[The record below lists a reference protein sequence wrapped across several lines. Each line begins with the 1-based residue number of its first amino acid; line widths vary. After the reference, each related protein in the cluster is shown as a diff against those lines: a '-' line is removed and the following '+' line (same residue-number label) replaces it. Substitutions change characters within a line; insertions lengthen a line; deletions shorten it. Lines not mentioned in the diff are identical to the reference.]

1 MSHRIPRFAAVL
13 IGLSIA
19 WGIGCGGGSSAKSE
33 TAEAPA
39 PLPVEL
45 QEPKDA
51 AEAKQA
57 PKSGEPTIQA
67 SNPEMEKIAAELVK
81 GRSAQDQQK
90 IYESQQHYDLA
101 LKHHNRGEFEK
112 AKIEAQLAVQ
122 AYPEN
127 LQARKPLNDILQVT
141 VRSRPEFGARAV
153 EIPLLASPFFL
164 GAIVISG

>member
-1 MSHRIPRFAAVL
+1 MSHRIPRFAATL
-13 IGLSIA
+13 LALSIA
-19 WGIGCGGGSSAKSE
+19 WGIGCSSGSSAKSSE
-33 TAEAPA
+33 PTEQPA
-39 PLPVEL
+39 AMPVEL

-51 AEAKQA
+51 AEAKKA
-57 PKSGEPTIQA
+57 PKGEPTIQA

-127 LQARKPLNDILQVT
+127 LQARKLLNDMGVSVSRMSICST
-141 VRSRPEFGARAV
+141 ITFMMVRTRLKV
-153 EIPLLASPFFL
+153 EMAP
-164 GAIVISG
+164 